1 MEIAIAPVNKT
12 QEPPVANTAFW
23 PAIDLEQYRA
33 AMRQDGTLT
42 PVRVREA
49 ALNAMHEVNAR
60 LAVWRQAQESAGY
73 LALDAVPAER
83 LDGESL
89 HVQRYRCAVFCLMQA
104 SLTERFRSIEATG
117 MGQRRAETLDSTV
130 DDLRR
135 DASWAINAIQGRP
148 RMTIALI

>member
-49 ALNAMHEVNAR
+49 ALNAMREVNAR

-89 HVQRYRCAVFCLMQA
+89 HVQHYRRAVFCLMQA

-117 MGQRRAETLDSTV
+117 IGQRRAETLDSTV

-135 DASWAINAIQGRP
+135 DASWAINDIQGRQ